1 MGDVS
6 MPPLALTDDQLATIQ
21 RHAEPLHP
29 ADRDAYL
36 RRVAQLLD
44 GIEPGDGV
52 VSRVARAAAREFFR
66 PPTFESR
73 GDRSKYR

>member
-1 MGDVS
+1 MS
-6 MPPLALTDDQLATIQ
+6 LLSLTDEQLQTVQ

-29 ADRDAYL
+29 QDRDAYL
-36 RRVAQLLD
+36 RRVAQLLA